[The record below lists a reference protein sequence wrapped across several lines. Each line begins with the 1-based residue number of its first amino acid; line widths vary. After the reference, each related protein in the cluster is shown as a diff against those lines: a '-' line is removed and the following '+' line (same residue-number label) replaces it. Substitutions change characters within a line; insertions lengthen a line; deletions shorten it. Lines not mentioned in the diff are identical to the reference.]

1 MPSEPSPKALSR
13 LLDQVI
19 DKARKDSKGAP
30 SPTRGRKKRADAEP
44 PSEVASYDLAQ
55 HNRIIRGRM
64 PGLEAVHD
72 RFARMFSQPLTQHLR
87 RSIAILRRATEMV
100 SMKDYLETLQDP
112 YSITRFSLPPLHGLA
127 VFALEQR
134 LGRVLIDLRL
144 GGSGYAGPQNPRKG
158 FTAIEA
164 KMVEKVV
171 NSGLEDL
178 TKAWKPIS
186 PLTVT
191 RFERTES
198 NAKSAAVVPDSEV
211 VVVTTF
217 DVEVNRVPMALSIG
231 IPYYML
237 DPIGSRLDTTYQ
249 IADAEE
255 NQVNVGRLTRN
266 LLGSNLTV
274 QVPLGYARISLR
286 HFLKLKVGDR
296 ILLDQEH
303 DQPLPVLV
311 NGQLKFRGVQGA
323 YKGKIA
329 VQISEVLAPPKRFR
343 DATESESDK

>member
-1 MPSEPSPKALSR
+1 MPSEPSPKALGR

-19 DKARKDSKGAP
+19 DKARKDSKGVSSP
-30 SPTRGRKKRADAEP
+30 SKSRKGGRDVEP
-44 PSEVASYDLAQ
+44 PLGATSYDLAQ

-72 RFARMFSQPLTQHLR
+72 RFARIFSQTLTQHLR
-87 RSIAILRRATEMV
+87 RSIGILRRATEML
-100 SMKDYLETLQDP
+100 SMKDYLEILQDP

-134 LGRVLIDLRL
+134 LGRALIDLRL

-191 RFERTES
+191 RFERTETNS
-198 NAKSAAVVPDSEV
+198 KSAAVVPDSEV
-211 VVVTTF
+211 MVV
-217 DVEVNRVPMALSIG
+217 PPSM
-231 IPYYML
+231 
-237 DPIGSRLDTTYQ
+237 SR
-249 IADAEE
+249 
-255 NQVNVGRLTRN
+255 
-266 LLGSNLTV
+266 
-274 QVPLGYARISLR
+274 
-286 HFLKLKVGDR
+286 
-296 ILLDQEH
+296 
-303 DQPLPVLV
+303 
-311 NGQLKFRGVQGA
+311 
-323 YKGKIA
+323 
-329 VQISEVLAPPKRFR
+329 
-343 DATESESDK
+343 